1 MQKRKGVNQ
10 HPILSF
16 ANYFDLL
23 DWGSIPITLHSSEGV
38 WSNED
43 EGHAN
48 PSEEAHTRSE
58 TQNRKIQQRQFCSVM
73 VSVVCILLLL
83 HLVRCI
89 QYKEI
94 AYAIDPID
102 LSWNTM
108 TESIVT
114 FTDDVPFERIALPV
128 RRSPNE

>member
-1 MQKRKGVNQ
+1 MEKKLGAVSGEVEIVRVMAAAWL
-10 HPILSF
+10 I
-16 ANYFDLL
+16 
-23 DWGSIPITLHSSEGV
+23 
-38 WSNED
+38 
-43 EGHAN
+43 
-48 PSEEAHTRSE
+48 
-58 TQNRKIQQRQFCSVM
+58 SVM
-73 VSVVCILLLL
+73 VSAVCILLLL